1 MAPCITSICASFLHP
16 VDAPSKVGCST
27 KLPNGQTVGQV
38 INQGRAQLQAIV
50 DAQNALAAAGGDV
63 NPFRV
68 PAAFGSY
75 VFPHGPTDFKNN
87 FSGQA
92 NAAFLGQAG
101 NFAYYAIG
109 SGYLPNSL
117 LDAGAGG
124 YALFS
129 ATFGSKKFSSLT
141 GPMFSDASAASV
153 RNAGLATPG
162 CP

>member
-1 MAPCITSICASFLHP
+1 VTVPNE
-16 VDAPSKVGCST
+16 VDAPNNVGCNT
-27 KLPNGQTVGQV
+27 MLPNGQTVGQV
-38 INQGRAQLQAIV
+38 VNQQRAQLQAV
-50 DAQNALAAAGGDV
+50 ANEAAANANQGTPS
-63 NPFRV
+63 NPFLETTG
-68 PAAFGSY
+68 AFYSIAQ
-75 VFPHGPTDFKNN
+75 PNGPIDFKNN

-92 NAAFLGQAG
+92 NGALLGQAG

-109 SGYLPNSL
+109 SGILPTAE
-117 LDAGAGG
+117 LDAGAGA

-129 ATFGSKKFSSLT
+129 ATFGSKSFSSLT